1 MFRLT
6 MAVCAGLLAATTSL
20 PFGALAQDNYPNRP
34 IKIIVPIPPG
44 ATADTLPRVIGD
56 KLSKAWDQPVVI
68 ENKPGASNNLAAE
81 FVAKAPA
88 DGYTIFATP
97 PGPLVTAGSMGT
109 ALRFDPQAFTPIT
122 IMATLPNTLV
132 VRADLPVSNLQ
143 ELVAYA
149 KANPGKLTYA
159 SAGNGSTPHLAGAA
173 LQIAAGVSLI
183 HVPYK
188 GLAPALTDVL
198 AGHIDMLFDNIGN
211 TLPHI
216 KSGKVK
222 GIAVADQVRSPEL
235 PDLPTVAE
243 TYPGFYSTT
252 WFALVGPPNMPPAIA
267 NKIRAEVARILKTPD
282 LVNLYKQLAANPGGN
297 TPEEMKAFL
306 GDERQRWDKVIKTA
320 GIKEE

>member
-1 MFRLT
+1 
-6 MAVCAGLLAATTSL
+6 
-20 PFGALAQDNYPNRP
+20 
-34 IKIIVPIPPG
+34 
-44 ATADTLPRVIGD
+44 
-56 KLSKAWDQPVVI
+56 
-68 ENKPGASNNLAAE
+68 
-81 FVAKAPA
+81 
-88 DGYTIFATP
+88 
-97 PGPLVTAGSMGT
+97 MGT

-132 VRADLPVSNLQ
+132 VRADLPVSNLK

-173 LQIAAGVSLI
+173 LQITAGVLLV

-267 NKIRAEVARILKTPD
+267 NKMQAEVARILKTPD

>member
-1 MFRLT
+1 MLRLT
-6 MAVCAGLLAATTSL
+6 MALCAGLLATVAAV
-20 PFGALAQDNYPNRP
+20 PIGARAQDRYPERA

-56 KLSKAWDQPVVI
+56 KLSKVWDQPVVI

-97 PGPLVTAGSMGT
+97 PGPLVTAGSMGMT
-109 ALRFDPQAFTPIT
+109 LRFDPRAFTPIT

-173 LQIAAGVSLI
+173 LQITAGVSMV

-188 GLAPALTDVL
+188 GLAPALADVL

-222 GIAVADQVRSPEL
+222 GIAVADRVRSPEL

-267 NKIRAEVARILKTPD
+267 NKMQTEVARILKLPD
-282 LVNLYKQLAANPGGN
+282 LVTLYQQLAANPGGN
-297 TPEEMKAFL
+297 TPEDMRTFL
-306 GDERQRWDKVIKTA
+306 GDERERWDKVIKTA
-320 GIKEE
+320 GIKDE